1 MQSADCRLQIST
13 INICRIGQHECFLKN
28 PLISKSVQR
37 AKMKKDIQRMSFLLR
52 GLNSYRVA
60 AGG

>member
-28 PLISKSVQR
+28 PLISKSVQL
-37 AKMKKDIQRMSFLLR
+37 AKNANRFKI
-52 GLNSYRVA
+52 N
-60 AGG
+60 GGEK